1 MLAYF
6 LSYHMEE
13 KIIDPVLR
21 KFFDSLKAKDAK
33 PVTKPS
39 EPKKQHFGGAEKFDK
54 VRAKVIQKE
63 ASSIANMPLKN
74 KNFSHEV
81 TISNRKIKERLN
93 QPITPLNE
101 KNEMLLD
108 LKNIFYNAKYLCSL
122 KDNPTK
128 ETKHKDVKWHHI
140 FEIEIAGKPVAL
152 IVHEMRWGE
161 FQIHEISEDEKL
173 LALAKEKMES

>member
-1 MLAYF
+1 MG
-6 LSYHMEE
+6 E
-13 KIIDPVLR
+13 KIIDPELR
-21 KFFDSLKAKDAK
+21 KFFDSLKVKDAK

-39 EPKKQHFGGAEKFDK
+39 EPKKQHLGGAEKFDR

-81 TISNRKIKERLN
+81 TISNRKIKEWLN

-108 LKNIFYNAKYLCSL
+108 LKNIFYNAKYLCPL
-122 KDNPTK
+122 KDDPTK
-128 ETKHKDVKWHHI
+128 KKKHKDVVWHHI
-140 FEIEIAGKPVAL
+140 FVIKVEELPVAL

-161 FQIHEISEDEKL
+161 FQIHGISEDEKL